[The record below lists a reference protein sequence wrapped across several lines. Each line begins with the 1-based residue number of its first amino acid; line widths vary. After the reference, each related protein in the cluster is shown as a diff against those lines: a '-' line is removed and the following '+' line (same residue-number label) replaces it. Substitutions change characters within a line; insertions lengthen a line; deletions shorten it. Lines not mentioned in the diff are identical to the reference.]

1 MALKRALDVMVSAGF
16 LALSWPV
23 LLLIAAVVKLESD
36 GPALFR
42 HERIGKAGVP
52 FDVMKFR
59 TMTASTGGPEIT
71 SATDTRI
78 TRVGAVLR
86 KYKLDEL
93 PQFLNILRGEMS
105 LVGPRPEVRRYV
117 EAFPAEYEKILT
129 VRPGITD
136 PASLQFRDEQD
147 LLAEAADPETLYLE
161 DVLPEKLRLSTE
173 YVDHRSTRGDALLVW
188 QTVRAVAR

>member
-52 FDVMKFR
+52 FDVMKCR